1 MKRIFVAKSR
11 ASECLHRLIFMVLL
25 AATLPSAA
33 YGEGESAPHRKLI
46 TPMQATILGVVEGL
60 TEYLP
65 VSSTGHLV
73 LADEFLGLRDQSKY
87 SEDEYSAI
95 EAYEIVIQGGAIL
108 AVLLLYMKY
117 VLAMIQGL
125 VGRNPAGRKLLIN
138 VVSAFMPAA
147 VVGLLLHKIIKTYLQ
162 STIPVVAA
170 LAVGGIV
177 MILFERSSMAKARRQ
192 SGFGLHLLS
201 VKHAVIIGFAQCVS
215 MWPGT
220 SRSMMTILAGM
231 AVGMNPVAAAEF
243 SFLLGLPTLLAATAF
258 KIKKEGHLLAAHID
272 LTSMVLGGV
281 VAAVTAAF
289 AVKALIGWLNRHGLT
304 PFGWYR
310 IALAIVVLWVI
321 RN

>member
-1 MKRIFVAKSR
+1 MCFRRIFCMA
-11 ASECLHRLIFMVLL
+11 LL
-25 AATLPSAA
+25 AAALPSTAF
-33 YGEGESAPHRKLI
+33 GDDEPSEPRKLI
-46 TPMQATILGVVEGL
+46 TPIQATILGVVEGL

-73 LADEFLGLRDQSKY
+73 LADQLLGLRDQSKY

-125 VGRNPAGRKLLIN
+125 VGENPAGRKLLIN
-138 VVSAFMPAA
+138 VIAAFMPAA
-147 VVGLLLHKIIKTYLQ
+147 VIGLLVHKLIKTYLQ
-162 STIPVVAA
+162 STMPVVGA
-170 LAVGGIV
+170 LAVGGVV
-177 MILFERSSMAKARRQ
+177 MILFERSRMAKARRQ

-201 VKHAVIIGFAQCVS
+201 VKQAVIIGFAQCVS

-231 AVGMNPVAAAEF
+231 VVGMNPVAAAEF

-258 KIKKEGHLLAAHID
+258 KIKKEGHVLWAHID
-272 LTSMVLGGV
+272 PTSMVLGGV

-289 AVKALIGWLNRHGLT
+289 AVKALVGWLNRHGLT

-310 IALAIVVLWVI
+310 VALAIVVLWFLH
-321 RN
+321 N